1 MLLNMMVVLK
11 KIGMI
16 IWKKYKNTKYKNT
29 KYKNTKYKNIKYKI

>member
-16 IWKKYKNTKYKNT
+16 IWKKYKINIDKNT
-29 KYKNTKYKNIKYKI
+29 KYKNTKYKI